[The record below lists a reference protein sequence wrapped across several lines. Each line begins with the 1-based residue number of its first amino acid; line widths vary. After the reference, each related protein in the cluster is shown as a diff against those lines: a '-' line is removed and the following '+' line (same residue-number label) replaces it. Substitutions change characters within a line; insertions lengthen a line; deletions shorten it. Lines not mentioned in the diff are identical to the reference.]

1 MLDSPLHVG
10 HRRSA
15 IRTMLIWA
23 TVTWDNLSPPR
34 LRGQATPLLC
44 SPSDPLSSREA
55 LLCLPIQPPCP
66 WPVTTKWGRRQ

>member
-55 LLCLPIQPPCP
+55 LPLNTPTADSFQTQLADAQI
-66 WPVTTKWGRRQ
+66 